1 MEKINEILTAAEKLF
16 NWVSVWCAVIG
27 GYLLGLFG
35 AWDAL
40 LKWLIAFM
48 VLDYLTGILKAVYLR
63 RVSSEIGFRG
73 IIKKVVILVVVIVA
87 NGVHRLIGDVIP
99 AREIVIMFF
108 LANEGISILENA
120 TVIYPKMP
128 EPLKTILL
136 QIRED
141 NNKKTK

>member
-1 MEKINEILTAAEKLF
+1 MQEIFNSLEKLF

-27 GYLLGLFG
+27 GYILGLFG
-35 AWDAL
+35 SWDTL

-48 VLDYLTGILKAVYLR
+48 ILDYLTGLLKAVYLR

-73 IIKKVVILVVVIVA
+73 IIKKAVILVVVIVA
-87 NGVHRLIGDVIP
+87 NGVQRLIGDVIP

-128 EPLKTILL
+128 EPLKAILL

-141 NNKKTK
+141 NNNKNKKQ